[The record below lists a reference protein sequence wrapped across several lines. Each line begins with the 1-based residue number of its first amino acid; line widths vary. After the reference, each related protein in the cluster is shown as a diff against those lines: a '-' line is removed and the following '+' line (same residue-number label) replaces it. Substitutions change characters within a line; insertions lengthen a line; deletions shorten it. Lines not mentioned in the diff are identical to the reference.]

1 MLRSINKSASK
12 HIIRG
17 DEEMN
22 GKEKDI
28 IKGSSFLV
36 KIKYSENN
44 SIQGSIHWLEKKKIV
59 NFRSMMELMML
70 LSESIS
76 KEELRNWEDKQGK
89 LEILENISNK

>member
-1 MLRSINKSASK
+1 
-12 HIIRG
+12 
-17 DEEMN
+17 MN

-28 IKGSSFLV
+28 VKGSSFLV

-70 LSESIS
+70 LSESVS

>member
-1 MLRSINKSASK
+1 
-12 HIIRG
+12 
-17 DEEMN
+17 MN

>member
-1 MLRSINKSASK
+1 
-12 HIIRG
+12 
-17 DEEMN
+17 MN

-76 KEELRNWEDKQGK
+76 KEELRNWEDKRGK

>member
-1 MLRSINKSASK
+1 
-12 HIIRG
+12 
-17 DEEMN
+17 MN

-28 IKGSSFLV
+28 VKGSSFLV
-36 KIKYSENN
+36 KIKYNENN

-89 LEILENISNK
+89 LELLENISNK

>member
-1 MLRSINKSASK
+1 
-12 HIIRG
+12 
-17 DEEMN
+17 MN

-28 IKGSSFLV
+28 VKGSSFLV

-44 SIQGSIHWLEKKKIV
+44 TIQGSIHWLEKKKIV

-70 LSESIS
+70 LSESVS

-89 LEILENISNK
+89 LEILKNISNK

>member
-1 MLRSINKSASK
+1 
-12 HIIRG
+12 
-17 DEEMN
+17 MN

-70 LSESIS
+70 LSESVS

>member
-1 MLRSINKSASK
+1 MNK
-12 HIIRG
+12 
-17 DEEMN
+17 
-22 GKEKDI
+22 KEKDQV
-28 IKGSSFLV
+28 KGSSFLV

-76 KEELRNWEDKQGK
+76 KEELRNWEDNKGM
-89 LEILENISNK
+89 LEVL

>member
-1 MLRSINKSASK
+1 
-12 HIIRG
+12 
-17 DEEMN
+17 MN

-28 IKGSSFLV
+28 VKGSSFLV

>member
-1 MLRSINKSASK
+1 
-12 HIIRG
+12 
-17 DEEMN
+17 MN

-28 IKGSSFLV
+28 VKGSSFLV

-89 LEILENISNK
+89 LELLENISNK

>member
-1 MLRSINKSASK
+1 
-12 HIIRG
+12 
-17 DEEMN
+17 
-22 GKEKDI
+22 
-28 IKGSSFLV
+28 
-36 KIKYSENN
+36 
-44 SIQGSIHWLEKKKIV
+44 LEKKKIV

>member
-1 MLRSINKSASK
+1 
-12 HIIRG
+12 
-17 DEEMN
+17 MN

-28 IKGSSFLV
+28 VKGSSFLV

-70 LSESIS
+70 LSESVS

-89 LEILENISNK
+89 LELLENISNK

>member
-1 MLRSINKSASK
+1 
-12 HIIRG
+12 
-17 DEEMN
+17 MN

-28 IKGSSFLV
+28 VKGSSFLV

-76 KEELRNWEDKQGK
+76 KEELRSWEDKQGK

>member
-1 MLRSINKSASK
+1 
-12 HIIRG
+12 
-17 DEEMN
+17 MN

-28 IKGSSFLV
+28 VKGSSFLV

-76 KEELRNWEDKQGK
+76 KEELRSWKYKQGK

>member
-1 MLRSINKSASK
+1 
-12 HIIRG
+12 
-17 DEEMN
+17 MN

-28 IKGSSFLV
+28 VKGSSFLV
-36 KIKYSENN
+36 KIKYNENN

>member
-1 MLRSINKSASK
+1 
-12 HIIRG
+12 
-17 DEEMN
+17 MN

-28 IKGSSFLV
+28 VKGSSFLV
-36 KIKYSENN
+36 KIKYNENN

-70 LSESIS
+70 LSESVS

-89 LEILENISNK
+89 LELLENI

>member
-1 MLRSINKSASK
+1 
-12 HIIRG
+12 
-17 DEEMN
+17 MN

-28 IKGSSFLV
+28 VKGSPFLV
-36 KIKYSENN
+36 KIKYNENN

-70 LSESIS
+70 LSESVS